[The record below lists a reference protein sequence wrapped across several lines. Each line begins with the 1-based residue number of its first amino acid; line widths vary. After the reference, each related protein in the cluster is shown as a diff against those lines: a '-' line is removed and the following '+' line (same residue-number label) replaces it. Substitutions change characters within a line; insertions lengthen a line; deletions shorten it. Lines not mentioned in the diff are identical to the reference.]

1 MRFTVVLKIET
12 VEGTQFEIAEAAGS
26 GGERSIAPIDH
37 IGCSLRNDAVL
48 HLALDVVGHEHQ
60 REPVGGRIHH
70 AEHVHVHGH
79 PFRGHGVAAVGGK
92 DLGGRDAVG
101 AVPHAVHLHL
111 HVAVGEHP
119 AALGV
124 GVVAHHGDGRVVVGS
139 ADLVF
144 VRRAAAKGGRR
155 GRGGGRLR
163 GQSEGESEGGKCFYI
178 SVHCM

>member
-1 MRFTVVLKIET
+1 MRFAVVLKIET
-12 VEGTQFEIAEAAGS
+12 VEGTQFEIAEPAGS
-26 GGERSIAPIDH
+26 GGERSIAPI
-37 IGCSLRNDAVL
+37 GCRLRNDAVL
-48 HLALDVVGHEHQ
+48 HLGFDVVSHKHK
-60 REPVGGRIHH
+60 REPVGGCIHH
-70 AEHVHVHGH
+70 AEHVHVHRH

-139 ADLVF
+139 ADVVF